1 MRNQAQSSD
10 EGGSLADD
18 QNNEPLEGDQ
28 APLEDVKER
37 VKQIQRQH
45 RGKIRWRITK
55 HTAELAIRALENV
68 GTHATCGAPRS
79 GKSRRRKRFKR
90 LL

>member
-1 MRNQAQSSD
+1 M
-10 EGGSLADD
+10 ADD
-18 QNNEPLEGDQ
+18 Q
-28 APLEDVKER
+28 EDVELDTARAPMVDVTER

-45 RGKIRWRITK
+45 RGRIRWRITK
-55 HTAELAIRALENV
+55 HTAELAIQALETDDGHAPV
-68 GTHATCGAPRS
+68 THRS